1 MGVGEKGTG
10 VGILEGPFA
19 ELTGNV
25 IGAAIEVQR
34 ALGPWLL
41 EGAYEACLAH
51 ELELRGHR
59 VQRQV
64 SVDLVYRGL
73 KIANAYRIDLLLDE
87 VLVVELKAVES
98 LDAAHEAQVMSYLRF
113 AGKPVGLLLN
123 FAAHPLAKNGIRRFL
138 MDTHL
143 SSASS
148 V

>member
-1 MGVGEKGTG
+1 MGIGEKGTG
-10 VGILEGPFA
+10 VGVLEGPYA
-19 ELTGNV
+19 ELTGKV
-25 IGAAIEVQR
+25 IGAAIDVQR

-41 EGAYEACLAH
+41 EAAYEACLTH

-64 SVDLVYRGL
+64 GVDLNYRGL
-73 KIANAYRIDLLLDE
+73 KVANAYRMDLMVDD
-87 VLVVELKAVES
+87 VLVVELKVVES

-123 FAAHPLAKNGIRRFL
+123 FASHPLVKNGIRRFV
-138 MDTHL
+138 MDNHL